1 MPAQGGHTANL
12 SPDDCQTAIDEVMY
26 EEFTRKEVPG
36 WLDAQDAWFFK
47 TSPTDSMAFIYD
59 EDSNVGEF
67 EETGEQEEVIQSSTR
82 IGNQKTKRISKYTK
96 EIPISWEA
104 FKTSQKGKREE
115 IGKQVGDRAKV
126 TQDRLSIVNTY
137 GDFVAGSINTTPDGD
152 ATASNSHTTLN
163 GDTIDNL
170 ETGALNAD
178 NLWTIV
184 QALANQK
191 AQDGD
196 AGSHNF
202 EGLVTPYILYKTARE
217 TLGSDLVPF
226 SGENQ
231 LNMFSTDFGNVMLRS
246 SIFLGSTFNGAANAN
261 TTFTVLGRNH
271 KVMRK
276 VLSGLETSMIEPK
289 YTTTD
294 SYVMRARFAE
304 SHFPGTWTAIVSSN
318 GTA

>member
-1 MPAQGGHTANL
+1 MNPSGGHTANL
-12 SPDDCQTAIDEVMY
+12 SPDDTQTAIDEVMY
-26 EEFTRKEVPG
+26 EEFTRTEVPG
-36 WLDAQDAWFFK
+36 HLSAQDGWFFK
-47 TSPTDSMAFIYD
+47 TSSTDSMAFIYD

-67 EETGEQEEVIQSSTR
+67 EETGEQEEVISTSTR
-82 IGNQKTKRISKYTK
+82 IGNQKTKRVTKYTK
-96 EIPISWEA
+96 QIPISWEA
-104 FKTSQKGKREE
+104 FKTSQQGKRAA
-115 IGKQVGDRAKV
+115 IGTQVGDRARV

-137 GDFVAGSINTTPDGD
+137 GDFIAGSINTTPDGA

-163 GDTIDNL
+163 SDTVDNL
-170 ETGALNAD
+170 ETGTLSAD
-178 NLWTIV
+178 NLWTVV

-202 EGLVTPYILYKTARE
+202 EGLVTPFILYKTARE
-217 TLGSDLVPF
+217 TLGSVLVPF

-231 LNMFSTDFGNVMLRS
+231 LNIFASDFGNVVLRS
-246 SIFLGSTFNGAANAN
+246 SIYLGSTYNGAANAN
-261 TTFTVLGRNH
+261 TSYTVLGRNH

-304 SHFPGTWTAIVSSN
+304 AHFPGTWTAIVASN

>member
-1 MPAQGGHTANL
+1 MQVIGGHTSNL
-12 SPDDCQTAIDEVMY
+12 SPDDTQTAIDEVMY
-26 EEFTRKEVPG
+26 EEFTRTSVPG
-36 WLDAQDAWFFK
+36 HLSAQDAWFFK
-47 TSPTDSMAFIYD
+47 SDSIDSMAFIYD

-67 EETGEQEEVIQSSTR
+67 EETGEQEEVISTSTR
-82 IGNQKTKRISKYTK
+82 IGNQKTKRVTKYTK
-96 EIPISWEA
+96 QIPISWEA
-104 FKTSQKGKREE
+104 FKTSQQGKREQ
-115 IGKQVGDRAKV
+115 IGKQVGDRARV

-152 ATASNSHTTLN
+152 AVASDSHTTLN
-163 GDTIDNL
+163 GDTVDNL

-178 NLWTIV
+178 NLWVVV

-202 EGLVTPYILYKTARE
+202 EAIVTPFILYKTARE

-231 LNMFSTDFGNVMLRS
+231 LNMFATDFGSVMLRS
-246 SIFLGSTFNGAANAN
+246 SIYLGSTYNGASNAN
-261 TTFTVLGRNH
+261 TTYTVLGRNH
-271 KVMRK
+271 QVRRK

-289 YTTTD
+289 YTATD
-294 SYVMRARFAE
+294 SYVMRAKFAE
-304 SHFPGTWTAIVSSN
+304 AHFPGTWTAIVSSQ

>member
-1 MPAQGGHTANL
+1 MDAIGGHTANL
-12 SPDDCQTAIDEVMY
+12 SSDDTQTAIDKVMF
-26 EEFTRKEVPG
+26 EEFTRAEVPG
-36 WLDAQDAWFFK
+36 WLTAQDPWFFK
-47 TSPTDSMAFIYD
+47 TSPTESMAFIYD

-67 EETGEQEEVIQSSTR
+67 EETGEQEEVISTSTR
-82 IGNQKTKRISKYTK
+82 IGNQKTKRVTKYTK
-96 EIPISWEA
+96 QIPISWEA
-104 FKTSQKGKREE
+104 FKTSQKGKRDQ
-115 IGKQVGDRAKV
+115 IGKQVGDRARV
-126 TQDRLSIVNTY
+126 TQDRLSIINTY

-163 GDTIDNL
+163 SDTIDNL

-178 NLWTIV
+178 NLWTVV

-202 EGLVTPYILYKTARE
+202 EGLVTPFILYKTSRE

-231 LNMFSTDFGNVMLRS
+231 INMFSTDYGNVMLRS
-246 SIFLGSTFNGAANAN
+246 SIYLGSTYNGASNAN
-261 TTFTVLGRNH
+261 TTYTVLGRNH
-271 KVMRK
+271 QVTRK
-276 VLSGLETSMIEPK
+276 VLSGLTTSMISPE

-304 SHFPGTWTAIVSSN
+304 SHFPGTWTAIVTSN